1 MGLDRD
7 ATHGTARD
15 ATGDAATGDS
25 TGGAVGDTVRRLRDG
40 MGRGVLS
47 FPLTSFH
54 DDGSLDPDGFRAHV
68 AAQIATAPGA
78 LFPACGTGEFFSL
91 DEDEYRQTVTIAV
104 EEAAGRLPVVAGVGY
119 GWAQA
124 ARFARIAE
132 QAGADALLVLPH
144 YLVAAPQDGLVA
156 QLEQIAARTRL
167 PLIAYQRGQVA
178 FSAASLRHIVRIPNV
193 IGLKDGHSDL
203 DRLQRLTLAA
213 PEDFLFFNGA
223 ATAEIQARAYATVGV
238 PAYSSAVHA
247 FAPEIANAFF
257 AALHDGDGTDGR
269 DGGGRR
275 GDEGDKTVQRLLRD
289 FYVPF
294 VELRDRVPGYAVSL
308 VKAAAR
314 LRGRPVGPV
323 RAPLTE
329 PSPADLADLAT
340 LLTTGLDLVG
350 AAL

>member
-1 MGLDRD
+1 MAQVNGE
-7 ATHGTARD
+7 TE
-15 ATGDAATGDS
+15 
-25 TGGAVGDTVRRLRDG
+25 TVVRGLRDG
-40 MGRGVLS
+40 MAGGVLS

-68 AAQIATAPGA
+68 AAQTATAPGA
-78 LFPACGTGEFFSL
+78 IFPACGTGEFFSL
-91 DEDEYRQTVTIAV
+91 DEDEYRQVVTIAV
-104 EEAAGRLPVVAGVGY
+104 EEAAGRVPVVAGVGY

-132 QAGADALLVLPH
+132 EAGADALLVLPH

-156 QLEQIAARTRL
+156 QLEQLAARTRL

-178 FSAASLRHIVRIPNV
+178 FTASSLRRIAGIPGV

-213 PEDFLFFNGA
+213 PEGFLFFNGA

-247 FAPEIANAFF
+247 FAPEIANTFF
-257 AALHDGDGTDGR
+257 TALRDGD
-269 DGGGRR
+269 
-275 GDEGDKTVQRLLRD
+275 DKTVERLLRE

-323 RAPLTE
+323 RAPLTD
-329 PSPADLADLAT
+329 PTAADLADLTA

>member
-1 MGLDRD
+1 MAG
-7 ATHGTARD
+7 
-15 ATGDAATGDS
+15 
-25 TGGAVGDTVRRLRDG
+25 
-40 MGRGVLS
+40 GVLS

-54 DDGSLDPDGFRAHV
+54 DDGSLDPAGFRTHV

-78 LFPACGTGEFFSL
+78 VFPACGTGEFFSL
-91 DEDEYRQTVTIAV
+91 DEDEYRTVVTLAV
-104 EEAAGRLPVVAGVGY
+104 EEAAGRVPVVAGVGY

-132 QAGADALLVLPH
+132 EAGADALLVLPH

-156 QLEQIAARTRL
+156 QLEQLAARTRL

-178 FSAASLRHIVRIPNV
+178 FTASSLRRIAAIPGV
-193 IGLKDGHSDL
+193 VGLKDGHSDL

-213 PEDFLFFNGA
+213 PEGFLFFNGA
-223 ATAEIQARAYATVGV
+223 STAEIQARAYATVGV

-257 AALHDGDGTDGR
+257 AALQDGD
-269 DGGGRR
+269 
-275 GDEGDKTVQRLLRD
+275 DKTVERLLRD

-323 RAPLTE
+323 RAPLTD
-329 PSPADLADLAT
+329 PSAADLADLT
-340 LLTTGLDLVG
+340 VLLATGLDLVG

>member
-1 MGLDRD
+1 M
-7 ATHGTARD
+7 
-15 ATGDAATGDS
+15 
-25 TGGAVGDTVRRLRDG
+25 
-40 MGRGVLS
+40 
-47 FPLTSFH
+47 
-54 DDGSLDPDGFRAHV
+54 
-68 AAQIATAPGA
+68 
-78 LFPACGTGEFFSL
+78 
-91 DEDEYRQTVTIAV
+91 VTIAV
-104 EEAAGRLPVVAGVGY
+104 EEAGGRLPVVAGVGY

-132 QAGADALLVLPH
+132 EAGADALLVLPH

-156 QLEQIAARTRL
+156 QLEQLAARTRL
-167 PLIAYQRGQVA
+167 PLIAYQRGQVT
-178 FSAASLRHIVRIPNV
+178 FTAAALRRVAAIPGV

-213 PEDFLFFNGA
+213 PDGFLFFNGA

-257 AALHDGDGTDGR
+257 TALRDGD
-269 DGGGRR
+269 
-275 GDEGDKTVQRLLRD
+275 DKSVDRLLRD
-289 FYVPF
+289 FYVPL

-323 RAPLTE
+323 RAPLTD
-329 PSPADLADLAT
+329 PSPTDLAELRA
-340 LLTTGLDLVG
+340 LLGAGLDLVG

>member
-1 MGLDRD
+1 M
-7 ATHGTARD
+7 A
-15 ATGDAATGDS
+15 
-25 TGGAVGDTVRRLRDG
+25 
-40 MGRGVLS
+40 RGVLS

-54 DDGSLDPDGFRAHV
+54 DDGTLDPEGFRAHV
-68 AAQIATAPGA
+68 AAQVATGPGA
-78 LFPACGTGEFFSL
+78 VFPACGTGEFFSL
-91 DEDEYRQTVTIAV
+91 DEDEYRQVVTVAV
-104 EEAAGRLPVVAGVGY
+104 EAAGGRVPVVAGVGY

-132 QAGADALLVLPH
+132 EAGADALLVLPH

-156 QLEQIAARTRL
+156 QLEQLAARTSL
-167 PLIAYQRGQVA
+167 PLIAYQRGQVSFGVAA
-178 FSAASLRHIVRIPNV
+178 FRRITAIPGV

-247 FAPEIANAFF
+247 FAPEIADAFF
-257 AALHDGDGTDGR
+257 TALRDGDDGTV
-269 DGGGRR
+269 
-275 GDEGDKTVQRLLRD
+275 EKLLRD
-289 FYVPF
+289 FYVPL

-323 RAPLTE
+323 RAPLTDPTAAE
-329 PSPADLADLAT
+329 LAELRQ

>member
-1 MGLDRD
+1 MSLDTD
-7 ATHGTARD
+7 TA
-15 ATGDAATGDS
+15 
-25 TGGAVGDTVRRLRDG
+25 RRLRDG
-40 MGRGVLS
+40 MAQGVLS

-54 DDGSLDPDGFRAHV
+54 EDGSLDPDGFRAYV
-68 AAQIATAPGA
+68 ADQLATAPGA

-91 DEDEYRQTVTIAV
+91 DEDEYRQAVSIAV
-104 EEAAGRLPVVAGVGY
+104 EESGGRVPVVAGTGY

-124 ARFARIAE
+124 VRFARIAE
-132 QAGADALLVLPH
+132 EAGADALLVLPH
-144 YLVAAPQDGLVA
+144 YLIAAPQDGLVA
-156 QLEQIAARTRL
+156 QLEHIAARTRL

-178 FSAASLRHIVRIPNV
+178 FTVASLKRIAAIPNV

-223 ATAEIQARAYATVGV
+223 LTAEIQARAYATVGV

-257 AALHDGDGTDGR
+257 AALQAGDHGTV
-269 DGGGRR
+269 
-275 GDEGDKTVQRLLRD
+275 DKLLRD
-289 FYVPF
+289 FYVPL
-294 VELRDRVPGYAVSL
+294 VELRDRVPGYSVSL

-323 RAPLTE
+323 RAPLTD
-329 PSPADLADLAT
+329 PSAADLADLADLRT
-340 LLTTGLDLVG
+340 LLTAGLDLVG

>member
-1 MGLDRD
+1 MTRVSLETD
-7 ATHGTARD
+7 TA
-15 ATGDAATGDS
+15 
-25 TGGAVGDTVRRLRDG
+25 RRLRDG
-40 MGRGVLS
+40 MAQGVLS

-54 DDGSLDPDGFRAHV
+54 EDGSLDPDGFRAHV
-68 AAQIATAPGA
+68 ADRLAAAPGA

-91 DEDEYRQTVTIAV
+91 DEDEYRQVVSIAV
-104 EEAAGRLPVVAGVGY
+104 EESGGRVPVVAGTGY

-124 ARFARIAE
+124 VRFARIAE
-132 QAGADALLVLPH
+132 EAGADALLVLPH
-144 YLVAAPQDGLVA
+144 YLIAAPQDGLVA
-156 QLEQIAARTRL
+156 QLEQIAARTGL

-178 FSAASLRHIVRIPNV
+178 FTVASLKRIAAIPNV

-223 ATAEIQARAYATVGV
+223 LTAEIQARAYATVGV

-257 AALHDGDGTDGR
+257 AALQAGDHGTV
-269 DGGGRR
+269 
-275 GDEGDKTVQRLLRD
+275 DKLLRD
-289 FYVPF
+289 FYVPL

-323 RAPLTE
+323 RAPLTD
-329 PSPADLADLAT
+329 PSAADLADLRT
-340 LLTTGLDLVG
+340 LLTAGLDLVG